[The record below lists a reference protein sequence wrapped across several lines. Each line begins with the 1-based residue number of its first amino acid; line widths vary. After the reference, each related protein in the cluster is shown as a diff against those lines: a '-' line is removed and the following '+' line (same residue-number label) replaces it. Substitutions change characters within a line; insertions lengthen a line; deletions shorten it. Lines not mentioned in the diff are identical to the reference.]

1 MFNTKVKSN
10 FKILDFD
17 IECRPLSWYGGD
29 FVTREVTAIACKFIG
44 SKEEPYCWLLGEYSP
59 EEILNNFLENYNEAG
74 MVTGHYI
81 RGFDLPVINASLT
94 EYGMFPLSAKLTQ
107 DTKNDLIK
115 KQGMSNSQ
123 ENLAAMLQIESPKI
137 SMSQEDWRS
146 ANRLT
151 KEGLEKVRERVI
163 GDVIQHIEMRQR
175 LLEHDMLCKPKVW
188 SSYGTSKTKFYS

>member
-1 MFNTKVKSN
+1 
-10 FKILDFD
+10 
-17 IECRPLSWYGGD
+17 
-29 FVTREVTAIACKFIG
+29 
-44 SKEEPYCWLLGEYSP
+44 
-59 EEILNNFLENYNEAG
+59 

-94 EYGMFPLSAKLTQ
+94 EYGFSPLSSKLTQ

-123 ENLAAMLQIESPKI
+123 ENLAAMLKIESPKI

-151 KEGLEKVRERVI
+151 KEGLEKTRQRVI
-163 GDVIQHIEMRQR
+163 GDVIQHIEMRQK
-175 LLEHDMLCKPKVW
+175 LIDNEMLCNPKIW